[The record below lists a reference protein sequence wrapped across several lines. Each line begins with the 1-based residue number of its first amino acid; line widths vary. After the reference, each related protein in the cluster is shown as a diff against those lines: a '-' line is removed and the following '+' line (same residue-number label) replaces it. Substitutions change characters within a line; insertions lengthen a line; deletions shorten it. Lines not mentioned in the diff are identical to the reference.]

1 MRNLPG
7 KRSKSFNIKLKRM
20 PKNKNIS
27 GIVYSTNQDYKYNYD
42 NDSETE
48 TLPPHQQEL
57 RIFLEKKHRG
67 GKTACVIKGFIGKQD
82 DMEELGRLLKTKC
95 GTGGSAKEGEIIIQG
110 DFRDKILQ
118 LLLEKGYKAKKAGG

>member
-1 MRNLPG
+1 
-7 KRSKSFNIKLKRM
+7 M